1 MVSEMMEGAGESQ
14 EKALTIETRREGQ
27 QEKGKGQNDKT
38 DSKSEDRSKAED
50 SEGEDSTRNP

>member
-1 MVSEMMEGAGESQ
+1 MMEGAGESQ

-38 DSKSEDRSKAED
+38 ESKSEDRSKAED
-50 SEGEDSTRNP
+50 SQGRRPDAKPI